1 MKHVSW
7 LVVSV
12 CKFIVGYKEIKKKIC
27 DLLDEKKCLYKNF
40 RSRQDL
46 QCCSLKLFH
55 LKSLRLSK
63 YSSSILQSIV
73 KIKTYIDFDKKHIAV
88 GW

>member
-1 MKHVSW
+1 M
-7 LVVSV
+7 SV
-12 CKFIVGYKEIKKKIC
+12 CKFTVGYKEIKKVY

-63 YSSSILQSIV
+63 YSSSILQRIV
-73 KIKTYIDFDKKHIAV
+73 KRKNYIDFDKKHIVV